1 MNFLK
6 IDFDFEKVHKIIT
19 DTNKLCAV
27 FSGQWPHSSYCIPG
41 GVTCDPTEFE
51 INQAKNILESIKQNI
66 KESIGDFENIN
77 VLNGDVKRFY
87 ETVFKNGFQNIGKGF
102 NRFITL
108 SSDEYVKNIKIINGV
123 KSEAKIKYVKE
134 EFQEKSY
141 AKRVLYKSNF
151 FETGPISRMLQR
163 KERLIRKIYK
173 TYKDSFLTRVI
184 ARVYEIEVL
193 IKEIGK
199 NLAKLDLSQHS
210 FVKHSFK
217 ENAYGEISV
226 EAARGSLI
234 HKVQIENG
242 KIKKY
247 EIITPTQWNLSN
259 GTKENISI
267 IQKAIIGLK
276 SKEIA
281 ELVFKS
287 FDICSVCITH

>member
-1 MNFLK
+1 
-6 IDFDFEKVHKIIT
+6 
-19 DTNKLCAV
+19 
-27 FSGQWPHSSYCIPG
+27 
-41 GVTCDPTEFE
+41 
-51 INQAKNILESIKQNI
+51 
-66 KESIGDFENIN
+66 
-77 VLNGDVKRFY
+77 
-87 ETVFKNGFQNIGKGF
+87 
-102 NRFITL
+102 
-108 SSDEYVKNIKIINGV
+108 
-123 KSEAKIKYVKE
+123 
-134 EFQEKSY
+134 
-141 AKRVLYKSNF
+141 
-151 FETGPISRMLQR
+151 MLQR

-247 EIITPTQWNLSN
+247 EIICKLF
-259 GTKENISI
+259 
-267 IQKAIIGLK
+267 
-276 SKEIA
+276 
-281 ELVFKS
+281 FK
-287 FDICSVCITH
+287 